1 MKDLN
6 ILFIINIYP
15 ISPTQDVLMGFLI
28 ELIIFISPGLY
39 IKLFK
44 TYDQEEKKRIED
56 RDETLKKLMFELH
69 EELRKDMKELK
80 QDLKRY
86 IDKKFDE
93 LKDPDIQTPGSLLTP
108 RMYSEFDLCIIS
120 YKKAIKIFIFLSG
133 GRGGGLLAIHDLIAI
148 FVNDIL
154 KFLISP
160 LYF

>member
-1 MKDLN
+1 
-6 ILFIINIYP
+6 
-15 ISPTQDVLMGFLI
+15 MGFLI
-28 ELIIFISPGLY
+28 EFIIFISPGLY

-86 IDKKFDE
+86 MDKKFDE
-93 LKDPDIQTPGSLLTP
+93 LKDPDIQDPGSLLTP

-120 YKKAIKIFIFLSG
+120 YKNKKKL
-133 GRGGGLLAIHDLIAI
+133 
-148 FVNDIL
+148 
-154 KFLISP
+154 
-160 LYF
+160 